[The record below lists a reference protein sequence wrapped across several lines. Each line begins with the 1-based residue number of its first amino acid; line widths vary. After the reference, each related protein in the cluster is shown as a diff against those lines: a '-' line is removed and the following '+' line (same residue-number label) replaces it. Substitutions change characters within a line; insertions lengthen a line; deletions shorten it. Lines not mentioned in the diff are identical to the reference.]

1 MDVARLRSRIRT
13 IWPERTGYRIMQR
26 LIRLSSPPPPPLL
39 VSFIC
44 MEIIRVEI
52 SEGWIGK

>member
-1 MDVARLRSRIRT
+1 MQDRHGYVLVGTFGEDRLSDNAI
-13 IWPERTGYRIMQR
+13 R
-26 LIRLSSPPPPPLL
+26 LIPFLP